1 MPYAK
6 VIVFTGVAEDR
17 ECDRP
22 NANCRCSKAAKIH
35 SELTVLAKKL
45 NNAEQVKIR
54 NDLIDNIDFY
64 SSKRKIKALVISTGG
79 QFNSPT
85 KVQLQDPLFKN

>member
-45 NNAEQVKIR
+45 NNAEQVTIR
-54 NDLIDNIDFY
+54 KDLIDNIDFY
-64 SSKRKIKALVISTGG
+64 SSKSSIAGSII
-79 QFNSPT
+79 
-85 KVQLQDPLFKN
+85 